1 MVSRNRRPFAFQ
13 ASTEGAGMKKEEV
26 PQDQGLQ
33 EGHPF
38 IRYAVNA
45 SNDFG
50 FAYLNR
56 EWHQAWE
63 VASRGERSPLHY
75 YMTLRMMEPSEV
87 AQYMGSWTWVV
98 RRHLKPSVWD
108 SLSEAIIA
116 RYAALFKVR
125 IEQMRGLEAPNPHP
139 TPSKD
144 L

>member
-1 MVSRNRRPFAFQ
+1 V
-13 ASTEGAGMKKEEV
+13 KKEEV

-38 IRYAVNA
+38 IRYAVNENGEYEKVKSLGWSATNAA
-45 SNDFG
+45 SNFG

-56 EWHQAWE
+56 RWHQAWE

-75 YMTLRMMEPSEV
+75 YMTLRMMEPSVV
-87 AQYMGSWTWVV
+87 ARYMGSWTWTV
-98 RRHLKPSVWD
+98 RRHLRPSVWAR
-108 SLSEAIIA
+108 LSEEVLA

-125 IEQMRGLEAPNPHP
+125 VEQMRGLEGPNPHP
-139 TPSKD
+139 IPAED